1 MGVRVL
7 HAFLRVSLPVLR
19 WLLFLMFHPYIHPFK
34 RMSIRTIEKNPS
46 DRMPMKDGSKARMQ
60 QSQEYLS
67 LAQLR
72 PIAFIPLIA
81 IGLSHTRKEDRHRR
95 IVIVVSNRSNQ

>member
-7 HAFLRVSLPVLR
+7 HAFLRVACAAVAVVLGV
-19 WLLFLMFHPYIHPFK
+19 PSVYPSFK
-34 RMSIRTIEKNPS
+34 ANEYTNNREESERSNDYE
-46 DRMPMKDGSKARMQ
+46 RRGMQ

-72 PIAFIPLIA
+72 PIALIPLIA
-81 IGLSHTRKEDRHRR
+81 IGLSHTRKENKH
-95 IVIVVSNRSNQ
+95 Q